1 MKKILLDTSLLVS
14 CANFKIDWQSELE
27 RICDFAFEV
36 VVLDRVFDELKSLRK
51 DKTAAKLAMAILKH
65 KKIAAT
71 KTTGI
76 LPVDALII
84 NYAAKNKAIV
94 ATQDLAL
101 KRCLRAKRIR
111 TITIR
116 QKGHLVFG

>member
-1 MKKILLDTSLLVS
+1 MKKIVIDTSLLVS

-36 VVLDRVFDELKSLRK
+36 VVLDRVFDELKNLKK

-76 LPVDALII
+76 LPVDTLIL
-84 NYAAKNKAIV
+84 NYAVKNKAIV
-94 ATQDLAL
+94 ATQDIAL
-101 KRCLRAKRIR
+101 KKRLKEKRIKLV
-111 TITIR
+111 TIR
-116 QKGHLVFG
+116 QKGQLIVE